1 MAADTRIGI
10 MAKSPKKI
18 PQRLTADMREAIREM
33 SKAPFGTAGKPKK
46 FPQLTT
52 AEAEELKAR
61 TQKVQPLTIKREGV
75 KLTPEQLDKVAKKV
89 SKEKG
94 ISFNQAKELLW
105 KELSKT
111 PISKDVKQP
120 GTMLSK
126 KIPTREQFESEGYRA
141 VKYQGKVIYLSPAQ
155 VKQVAKDLGIPID
168 KAPAIPLKPS
178 EGVRVSAIPEETFLT
193 KQEQTFLTQEKIK
206 AAGVAAEESR
216 FRGIDKLSPEARAVQ
231 DRKAA
236 AEADRL
242 RSEAI
247 RDWENQAR
255 ASQVDPMVRKPSEML
270 NKPSPASAKAENY
283 AERLYQK
290 AFQQLSKQERK
301 AIQIIVEEEARRAQ
315 KASSSKISENMAKQ
329 NIRRGSFQPTTVPKP
344 DFTGGGTIGGLLGI
358 AGAVLEGVY
367 QYKTALAELSRQ
379 KREIY

>member
-1 MAADTRIGI
+1 
-10 MAKSPKKI
+10 MAKSPKKV

-33 SKAPFGTAGKPKK
+33 SKAPFGSAGKPSK

-52 AEAEELKAR
+52 AEAEELKAKA
-61 TQKVQPLTIKREGV
+61 QKVQPLTIKREGV
-75 KLTPEQLDKVAKKV
+75 KLTPEQLDKVAKRV

-105 KELSKT
+105 EELSKS

-155 VKQVAKDLGIPID
+155 VKQVAKDLGVPIE
-168 KAPAIPLKPS
+168 KSPAIPLKPS
-178 EGVRVSAIPEETFLT
+178 EGVRASALPEETFLT
-193 KQEQTFLTQEKIK
+193 KQEQAFLTQEKIK
-206 AAGVAAEESR
+206 AAGAAAEESR
-216 FRGIDKLSPEARAVQ
+216 FRGIDKLSPEARAIQ
-231 DRKAA
+231 DRRAA
-236 AEADRL
+236 AEAERL

-255 ASQVDPMVRKPSEML
+255 AAQVNPEVRKPSEAL
-270 NKPSPASAKAENY
+270 NKPSPTSVKAENY
-283 AERLYQK
+283 ANRLYEK

-301 AIQIIVEEEARRAQ
+301 AIQMIIEEEARRAQ
-315 KASSSKISENMAKQ
+315 KASGSKISENMAKQ
-329 NIRRGSFQPTTVPKP
+329 NIRRGSFKPTIVPKP
-344 DFTGGGTIGGLLGI
+344 DFTGGGAIGGIFGA

-379 KREIY
+379 KREIT